1 MHVPVNQER
10 IKGCLL
16 YLGGSSYFTFSLRS
30 NVQHSVCVLQDVRR
44 SLCLCWR
51 WRPPLS
57 GLEQKEVCPPKCP
70 WQPWNE
76 PFLLAS
82 RRPRKGKGSVVAPGV
97 GIRTDLRG
105 EHRMRRAHTNSM
117 LAAHI
122 RTLSTDVCIAL
133 SVETGK
139 KLCHQSELICMT
151 SSSMMECE
159 TTSQVCLYL
168 SVFIKTACL
177 SVLWVYSCDKCIL

>member
-1 MHVPVNQER
+1 MHVLYNQER

-16 YLGGSSYFTFSLRS
+16 YWGGSTYFSFSLRS
-30 NVQHSVCVLQDVRR
+30 NVRHSMCVLQDVRR

-57 GLEQKEVCPPKCP
+57 GLEQKEVCPPKWP

-76 PFLLAS
+76 PLLLAS
-82 RRPRKGKGSVVAPGV
+82 RRPREVWSPPGA

-105 EHRMRRAHTNSM
+105 EHRMRRAHTN
-117 LAAHI
+117 
-122 RTLSTDVCIAL
+122 
-133 SVETGK
+133 K
-139 KLCHQSELICMT
+139 KKPLHLRPIFENCVYCFECWDSEKTVHQQPVLIYVT
-151 SSSMMECE
+151 SSGVRECE

-168 SVFIKTACL
+168 SIFIKTACL
-177 SVLWVYSCDKCIL
+177 RVFWV